1 MLQISHQYLIHIHI
15 NILSNMLLKDNETI
29 AKPTLHQ
36 EMAIR
41 LNRLA
46 HECKNICNEI
56 NIQEVTKNNVLFKCQ
71 IKSAVEK
78 KHYRTKQ
85 K

>member
-1 MLQISHQYLIHIHI
+1 MLQISHQYHIHIHI
-15 NILSNMLLKDNETI
+15 NILSNMILKDNETI

-56 NIQEVTKNNVLFKCQ
+56 DLPEVTNNQGVIFPGGVGGFSPG
-71 IKSAVEK
+71 IV
-78 KHYRTKQ
+78 
-85 K
+85 